1 VSTSPDF
8 PAPFRLNGRL
18 LWDRFDV
25 ENYKRGLMGL
35 PSVERDPQAPITF
48 VSAKQLTA
56 ELPYGRRT
64 LGRRVKDRVKADPQT
79 DAPAAA

>member
-1 VSTSPDF
+1 MSTPPEF
-8 PAPFRLNGRL
+8 PAAFRLKGRL

-25 ENYKRGLMGL
+25 EQYKRSLMGL
-35 PSVERDPQAPITF
+35 PLLERDPQVPITF

-64 LGRRVKDRVKADPQT
+64 LGRRVQGRVQDDLNRTLAT
-79 DAPAAA
+79 A

>member
-1 VSTSPDF
+1 VSTSLDF

-25 ENYKRGLMGL
+25 EQYKRSLMGL
-35 PSVERDPQAPITF
+35 PLLERDPQAPITF

-64 LGRRVKDRVKADPQT
+64 LGRRVKGRVQAEPH
-79 DAPAAA
+79 PALATA

>member
-1 VSTSPDF
+1 LSTSPDF

-25 ENYKRGLMGL
+25 ENYKRGLMGIA
-35 PSVERDPQAPITF
+35 PVERDPQTPITF

-64 LGRRVKDRVKADPQT
+64 LGRRVKGRVQDELH
-79 DAPAAA
+79 PALATA

>member
-1 VSTSPDF
+1 MSTSLDF

-25 ENYKRGLMGL
+25 EQYKRSLMGL
-35 PSVERDPQAPITF
+35 PLLERDPQAPITF

-64 LGRRVKDRVKADPQT
+64 LGRRVKGRVQAEPH
-79 DAPAAA
+79 PALATA